1 MRLIG
6 IAAVTAVVSSDA
18 LFASVDESRRQ
29 TQLIIPALLEC
40 LQDAGVDML
49 TDEWVPSY
57 LTFIEYSCLPRLS
70 TGKIDLSGN
79 SPYLSEFQPRPVME
93 RRAASIHIHI
103 DGQKGPELHDV
114 VNASLKV
121 LRTFVGQCLP
131 PQLKVILQNI
141 LKCFDDLG
149 VWGDIRLC
157 RWYADR
163 VTEWS
168 QYQYRY
174 AVPARLVDEL
184 VAIQDSPE
192 ATRKHKTL
200 IYMVTNILAAP
211 HPLINLATTEII
223 GQLSQIL
230 LRRVVIDPQDKL
242 LQPLIECI
250 SALGTHMYYADQI
263 QDLAEEL
270 VARIVNVQLNGVP
283 GKAKN
288 ASDPARE
295 AALCSLLASLSGLT
309 EAADKNAARAEGK
322 GYDSDKGKE
331 KEGSRAPSESTTT
344 TIRASRR
351 NNVSP
356 ESWQETLALLCES
369 NYRIRAMYA
378 RSLASFVRQELK
390 TEPFVQKEESEDPV
404 PAKIRVVVDPSFK
417 ASSRPSILVA
427 DPVSRFLNALHGSV
441 YSLVTAQADGVQ
453 RQSSSALDD
462 SDGGLMANI
471 TVVPPSTSNLLS
483 PMAKDVPCTSPVAPL
498 GPSESSTMST
508 AASSIIE
515 SPRSSNIPLE
525 INNWHK
531 HQHAHRGRKIS
542 VAMSLLEPANNP
554 SVPSPTLSDF
564 ALLRELLLC
573 AHQQVPT
580 RALLTGVPML
590 LALDNKIRSATEL
603 GSERT
608 KAARELVCVVWMAVG
623 HIWGVPPIVE
633 MSRRALEELQP
644 HLIPQLHYLRLSAL
658 HDLEEPID
666 FPNSPV
672 EVQGPPCLP
681 CIDPEVA
688 LPALASSPALQAI
701 TGLDRSGLLR
711 RFTIEWTIE
720 LALKECKYLT
730 CLEC

>member
-6 IAAVTAVVSSDA
+6 IAGVTAVVSSDA

-40 LQDAGVDML
+40 LQDAGVDMF
-49 TDEWVPSY
+49 TDEWVPS
-57 LTFIEYSCLPRLS
+57 CLPFIACSRLLRS
-70 TGKIDLSGN
+70 SAGKIDLSCN
-79 SPYLSEFQPRPVME
+79 SPYLSEFQPRPIME

-131 PQLKVILQNI
+131 PQLRAILQNI
-141 LKCFDDLG
+141 MKCFDDLG
-149 VWGDIRLC
+149 VWGDMRLC
-157 RWYADR
+157 RWYADH

-174 AVPARLVDEL
+174 AVPACLVDEL
-184 VAIQDSPE
+184 VSIQDSPE

-230 LRRVVIDPQDKL
+230 LRRVSIDPQDEL
-242 LQPLIECI
+242 LQPLIECT

-288 ASDPARE
+288 TSDPARE
-295 AALCSLLASLSGLT
+295 AALCSLLACLSGLT
-309 EAADKNAARAEGK
+309 EAADKNASRTEGN
-322 GYDSDKGKE
+322 GYGSDKEKE
-331 KEGSRAPSESTTT
+331 KEGSRELSESTTA

-378 RSLASFVRQELK
+378 RSLANFVRQEIQ
-390 TEPFVQKEESEDPV
+390 TEPFVQKEEAEDPML
-404 PAKIRVVVDPSFK
+404 AKIRVVVDPSFK

-427 DPVSRFLNALHGSV
+427 DPVSRFLNALHGSI
-441 YSLVTAQADGVQ
+441 YSLVTARTDGAQ
-453 RQSSSALDD
+453 RQSFSSLGD
-462 SDGGLMANI
+462 SDEDFMSNI
-471 TVVPPSTSNLLS
+471 TIVPPSMSNLPLS
-483 PMAKDVPCTSPVAPL
+483 IAKDVPCASPVTPL
-498 GPSESSTMST
+498 SPSEPSTMST
-508 AASSIIE
+508 AASSIRE
-515 SPRSSNIPLE
+515 SPRSSNVPLE
-525 INNWHK
+525 IANRYK

-554 SVPSPTLSDF
+554 AVPPPTLSDL

-573 AHQQVPT
+573 AHQKVPT

-590 LALDNKIRSATEL
+590 LALDKRIRSTMEL

-623 HIWGVPPIVE
+623 HIWDVPSIVE
-633 MSRRALEELQP
+633 TSKRALEELRP
-644 HLIPQLHYLRLSAL
+644 HLIPQLYNPRLSTL
-658 HDLEEPID
+658 HDREEPID
-666 FPNSPV
+666 FPSSPA
-672 EVQGPPCLP
+672 EVQGPPYST

-688 LPALASSPALQAI
+688 LPALASSSALQAI
-701 TGLDRSGLLR
+701 TGLDRGGLLR

-720 LALKECKYLT
+720 LALKECKY
-730 CLEC
+730 